1 MPHKR
6 DRHLHPL
13 LIKMLRYSPI
23 VGILG
28 HRQVGKTT
36 LISHVSALYK
46 TMDISQ
52 VKNAASLD
60 PMTFLSSLNKHPAA
74 IDEVQHCPE
83 IFPAL
88 KESVRLNKQPGQ
100 FILSGSV
107 RFTSRQVIR
116 ESLTGRIVNLE
127 LLPFA
132 LSELESRPINNTPLN
147 LITRDFSQFKASL
160 NKKTID
166 SRHAALI
173 NYSQKGGLPGI
184 CFVRDEGVRANQLD
198 TNLQTILDRDLR
210 LIYQTNLRYTTLH
223 AVLAYLASLQG
234 GTVNLADVSRK
245 TRVSLPTLRHLM
257 RAFENLFL
265 IRMIPSMGGEK
276 ASVLF
281 IEDQGEAS
289 FLNDSHYDT
298 FSNWLRTLYAN
309 IRVPFLLRSEWRPQ
323 FFQYRTR
330 GGAYI
335 PLAVK
340 TNHGILGFSVSLEK
354 NPTEATLKSAIS
366 FNKHFKNAK
375 VLILTPFAQQEV
387 INKNVLLTSFA
398 EIL

>member
-1 MPHKR
+1 MPHER
-6 DRHLHPL
+6 NRHLHPL
-13 LIKMLRYSPI
+13 LMKMLRYSPI

-36 LISHVSALYK
+36 LISRVSTLYK
-46 TMDISQ
+46 TMDISRIR
-52 VKNAASLD
+52 NAASLD
-60 PMTFLSSLNKHPAA
+60 PMTFLSSLNKHPTA
-74 IDEVQHCPE
+74 IDEVQQCPE

-88 KESVRLNKQPGQ
+88 KESVRLNKRPGQ

-127 LLPFA
+127 LLPFT
-132 LSELESRPINNTPLN
+132 LSEIESRPINNTPLK
-147 LITRDFSQFKASL
+147 LVTQDFPQFKASL
-160 NKKTID
+160 DKKTID
-166 SRHAALI
+166 NRHVALM
-173 NYSQKGGLPGI
+173 NHSQKGGLPGI

-198 TNLQTILDRDLR
+198 TNLQTMLDRDLR
-210 LIYQTNLRYTTLH
+210 LIYQTNLRYSTLH

-234 GTVNLADVSRK
+234 NAVNLTDVSRK

-265 IRMIPSMGGEK
+265 IRMIPSLGGEK

-281 IEDQGEAS
+281 MEDQGEAS
-289 FLNDSHYDT
+289 FLTASRYDM
-298 FSNWLRTLYAN
+298 FSNWLRILYAN
-309 IRVPFLLRSEWRPQ
+309 IRIPFLLRTEWRPQ

-330 GGAYI
+330 GGAYM

-340 TNHGILGFSVSLEK
+340 TNRGILGFSVSLEK
-354 NPTEATLKSAIS
+354 NPTEATLKSATS
-366 FNKHFKNAK
+366 FGKHFKNAK

-398 EIL
+398 EML